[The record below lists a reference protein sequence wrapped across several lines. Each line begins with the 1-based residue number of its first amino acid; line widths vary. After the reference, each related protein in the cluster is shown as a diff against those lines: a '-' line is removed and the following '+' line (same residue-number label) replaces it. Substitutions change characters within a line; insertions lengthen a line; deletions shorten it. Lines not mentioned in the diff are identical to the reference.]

1 MSDENKNEIN
11 NDDKVKEELD
21 LIIPEEELSEDK
33 YKINQNEESNF
44 MTDKII
50 QLLQEKLLGQI
61 DKFNIDLIKKYDTEN
76 MFNKEILDELE
87 DDMEN
92 FKQSYIEQQFK
103 IIKDILSKYN
113 LIENLK
119 NLSEEKNFVE
129 ELKSYDISIDIF
141 SFIGP
146 LTEKIKEIKKRENEN
161 NKELNFEKVCY
172 PIVEDL
178 KNFIKEQPNIFRNH
192 IEEITKNHNNDN
204 DINETDLLPSLEI
217 KNKIKI
223 NKTNSTS
230 VDIYDKSKFTNNDI
244 NEGKVYYKK
253 KLPYTFLIRNVKS
266 KLYNK
271 LEKED

>member
-1 MSDENKNEIN
+1 MSDVNNHEIS
-11 NDDKVKEELD
+11 NDDKIKEELD

-33 YKINQNEESNF
+33 YKINQNEESNL

-61 DKFNIDLIKKYDTEN
+61 DKFNIDLIKKYDIEN

-146 LTEKIKEIKKRENEN
+146 LTEKIKEIKKRENEEEKNN
-161 NKELNFEKVCY
+161 NKNCNNEIEKELFKLLEINYYNNKTIILEENIKKLDLQ
-172 PIVEDL
+172 IEEL
-178 KNFIKEQPNIFRNH
+178 KN
-192 IEEITKNHNNDN
+192 
-204 DINETDLLPSLEI
+204 
-217 KNKIKI
+217 KNKI
-223 NKTNSTS
+223 S
-230 VDIYDKSKFTNNDI
+230 
-244 NEGKVYYKK
+244 
-253 KLPYTFLIRNVKS
+253 
-266 KLYNK
+266 
-271 LEKED
+271 

>member
-1 MSDENKNEIN
+1 MSDLNNHEISSHN
-11 NDDKVKEELD
+11 NDEKIKEELD

-33 YKINQNEESNF
+33 YRINRNEESNL

-50 QLLQEKLLGQI
+50 QLLQEILLGQI

-103 IIKDILSKYN
+103 VIKDIISKYN

-119 NLSEEKNFVE
+119 DLSEEKNFVE

-146 LTEKIKEIKKRENEN
+146 LTEKIKEIEKREKKEEEN
-161 NKELNFEKVCY
+161 NNCINEIEKSLFKLLEINYYNNKTINLEENIKKLEL
-172 PIVEDL
+172 
-178 KNFIKEQPNIFRNH
+178 Q
-192 IEEITKNHNNDN
+192 IEELKY
-204 DINETDLLPSLEI
+204 
-217 KNKIKI
+217 KNKII
-223 NKTNSTS
+223 
-230 VDIYDKSKFTNNDI
+230 
-244 NEGKVYYKK
+244 
-253 KLPYTFLIRNVKS
+253 
-266 KLYNK
+266 
-271 LEKED
+271 

>member
-61 DKFNIDLIKKYDTEN
+61 DKFNIELIKKYDTEN

-92 FKQSYIEQQFK
+92 FKQSYIDQQFK
-103 IIKDILSKYN
+103 IIKDIISKYN

-119 NLSEEKNFVE
+119 NLSEEKNFLE

-146 LTEKIKEIKKRENEN
+146 LTEKIKEIKKREKNEEENFN
-161 NKELNFEKVCY
+161 NKNCNNEIEKALFKLLEINYYNNKTINLEENIKQLELQIE
-172 PIVEDL
+172 EL
-178 KNFIKEQPNIFRNH
+178 KN
-192 IEEITKNHNNDN
+192 
-204 DINETDLLPSLEI
+204 
-217 KNKIKI
+217 KNKII
-223 NKTNSTS
+223 
-230 VDIYDKSKFTNNDI
+230 
-244 NEGKVYYKK
+244 
-253 KLPYTFLIRNVKS
+253 
-266 KLYNK
+266 
-271 LEKED
+271 

>member
-1 MSDENKNEIN
+1 MSDVNNHEIS
-11 NDDKVKEELD
+11 NDDKIKEELD

-61 DKFNIDLIKKYDTEN
+61 DKFNIDLIKKNDTEN

-146 LTEKIKEIKKRENEN
+146 LTEKIKEIKKRENEEEKNN
-161 NKELNFEKVCY
+161 NKNCNNEIEKELFKLLEINYYNNKTIILEENIKKLDLQ
-172 PIVEDL
+172 IEEL
-178 KNFIKEQPNIFRNH
+178 KN
-192 IEEITKNHNNDN
+192 
-204 DINETDLLPSLEI
+204 
-217 KNKIKI
+217 KNKII
-223 NKTNSTS
+223 
-230 VDIYDKSKFTNNDI
+230 
-244 NEGKVYYKK
+244 
-253 KLPYTFLIRNVKS
+253 
-266 KLYNK
+266 
-271 LEKED
+271 

>member
-61 DKFNIDLIKKYDTEN
+61 DKFNIELIKKYDTEN

-92 FKQSYIEQQFK
+92 FKQSYIDQQFK
-103 IIKDILSKYN
+103 IIKDIISKYN

-119 NLSEEKNFVE
+119 NLSEEKNFIE

-146 LTEKIKEIKKRENEN
+146 LTEKIKEIKKREKNEEENFNIKNCNNEIEKALFKLLEINYYN
-161 NKELNFEKVCY
+161 NKTINLEENIKQLELQIE
-172 PIVEDL
+172 EL
-178 KNFIKEQPNIFRNH
+178 KN
-192 IEEITKNHNNDN
+192 
-204 DINETDLLPSLEI
+204 
-217 KNKIKI
+217 KNKII
-223 NKTNSTS
+223 
-230 VDIYDKSKFTNNDI
+230 
-244 NEGKVYYKK
+244 
-253 KLPYTFLIRNVKS
+253 
-266 KLYNK
+266 
-271 LEKED
+271 

>member
-1 MSDENKNEIN
+1 MSDVNNHEIS
-11 NDDKVKEELD
+11 NDDKIKEELD

-33 YKINQNEESNF
+33 YKINQNEESNL

-146 LTEKIKEIKKRENEN
+146 LTEKIKEIKKRENEEEKNN
-161 NKELNFEKVCY
+161 NKNCNNEIEKELFKLLEINYYNNKTIILEENIKKLDLQ
-172 PIVEDL
+172 IEEL
-178 KNFIKEQPNIFRNH
+178 KN
-192 IEEITKNHNNDN
+192 
-204 DINETDLLPSLEI
+204 
-217 KNKIKI
+217 KNKII
-223 NKTNSTS
+223 
-230 VDIYDKSKFTNNDI
+230 
-244 NEGKVYYKK
+244 
-253 KLPYTFLIRNVKS
+253 
-266 KLYNK
+266 
-271 LEKED
+271 

>member
-1 MSDENKNEIN
+1 MSDVNNHEIS
-11 NDDKVKEELD
+11 NDDKIKEELD

-33 YKINQNEESNF
+33 YKINQNEESNI

-146 LTEKIKEIKKRENEN
+146 LTEKIKEIKKRENEEEKNN
-161 NKELNFEKVCY
+161 NKNCNNEIEKELFKLLEINYYNNKTIILEENIKKLDLQ
-172 PIVEDL
+172 IEEL
-178 KNFIKEQPNIFRNH
+178 KN
-192 IEEITKNHNNDN
+192 
-204 DINETDLLPSLEI
+204 
-217 KNKIKI
+217 KNKII
-223 NKTNSTS
+223 
-230 VDIYDKSKFTNNDI
+230 
-244 NEGKVYYKK
+244 
-253 KLPYTFLIRNVKS
+253 
-266 KLYNK
+266 
-271 LEKED
+271 

>member
-1 MSDENKNEIN
+1 MSDENNHEIS
-11 NDDKVKEELD
+11 NDDKIKEELD

-33 YKINQNEESNF
+33 YKINQNEESNL

-146 LTEKIKEIKKRENEN
+146 LTEKIKEIKKREKNEEEN
-161 NKELNFEKVCY
+161 NNNKNCKNEIEKELFKLLEINYYNNKTVILEEIIKKLDLQ
-172 PIVEDL
+172 IEEL
-178 KNFIKEQPNIFRNH
+178 KN
-192 IEEITKNHNNDN
+192 
-204 DINETDLLPSLEI
+204 
-217 KNKIKI
+217 KNKII
-223 NKTNSTS
+223 
-230 VDIYDKSKFTNNDI
+230 
-244 NEGKVYYKK
+244 
-253 KLPYTFLIRNVKS
+253 
-266 KLYNK
+266 
-271 LEKED
+271 